1 MIKLEDIELSIFNPA
16 RPAEGSSL
24 LEYPVTINC
33 QSIGLGMANGVLKHD
48 LNDKD
53 FQFLLKRVRSAERD
67 LALRESFG
75 KMLFNVL
82 FTDDIKAQWVA
93 SIARHENLRIRL
105 QVEPPELA
113 ILPWELLYDPNLEF
127 LSTATNLVFSR
138 YFPQRLEWPLRPIDD
153 KVRILLVAESPHDLP
168 AAFDTEFSQ
177 LVETIEN
184 TGNNVE
190 LHVLRNKPIDDIHR
204 ALQIQTFHIFHFL
217 GHGIDGGLALT
228 DALGNLDR
236 IDDNQ
241 FAQLLQGTQ
250 SIRLVVLNAC
260 DSKQSDPQNLFSGV
274 GPALIKK
281 RIPAVIAMQYPVTVK
296 TATKFSEKFYQ
307 ALANGFPVDFA
318 VNQARNFLSAGDLL
332 DGRDW
337 NTPIIYTG
345 TRRGEELSWN
355 FTTGRVNSPTH
366 TSIEMPIVGDSI
378 NHAVQ
383 EIVHHANCIE
393 EWLLLHE
400 KLWQLQVIFDDV
412 VKAVTVVNTSDVSKQ
427 NNQMSLVRKSWE
439 PCNNM
444 LKVLNAMAIQFRYI
458 NVDIELVPDDK
469 NFTVWIDELSELGE
483 AIQHMIVE
491 NSFRALERITVLF
504 LNLLEQHTK
513 TPLSIART
521 EAQELIKLA
530 MHSTN
535 KD

>member
-1 MIKLEDIELSIFNPA
+1 MIKLEDIELSILNPA
-16 RPAEGSSL
+16 RLAESSSL
-24 LEYPVTINC
+24 FEYPVTINC
-33 QSIGLGMANGVLKHD
+33 QSIGLGMANGILKHD

-53 FQFLLKRVRSAERD
+53 FQFMLKRVCSAEHD
-67 LALRESFG
+67 LALRQRFG

-82 FTDDIKAQWVA
+82 FTDEIKAQWTA
-93 SIARHENLRIRL
+93 SIARYENLRIRL
-105 QVEPPELA
+105 QIEPPELA

-168 AAFDTEFSQ
+168 AVFDIEFSQ
-177 LVETIEN
+177 LVETIEH

-204 ALQIQTFHIFHFL
+204 VLQVQTFHIFHFF
-217 GHGIDGGLALT
+217 GHGVDGGLALT
-228 DALGNLDR
+228 DAHGNLDR

-250 SIRLVVLNAC
+250 SIRLVILNAC

-296 TATKFSEKFYQ
+296 TASKFSEKFYQ
-307 ALANGFPVDFA
+307 ALANGLPVDFA

-345 TRRGEELSWN
+345 TRRGEALSWN
-355 FTTGRVNSPTH
+355 FTTGRLNSPVYRPTE
-366 TSIEMPIVGDSI
+366 TSIGADDF
-378 NHAVQ
+378 NDAVQ
-383 EIVHHANCIE
+383 EIVHHANRIE

-400 KLWQLQVIFDDV
+400 KLWQLQVIFGDV
-412 VKAVTVVNTSDVSKQ
+412 VKAIAVVNASDVSKQ

-444 LKVLNAMAIQFRYI
+444 LKVLSTMATQFRYI
-458 NVDIELVPDDK
+458 SIGIEFLPADK
-469 NFTVWIDELSELGE
+469 NFTLWIDELSELGE

-491 NSFRALERITVLF
+491 NSFRALERIAMLF
-504 LNLLEQHTK
+504 LNLLNLHTK
-513 TPLSIART
+513 TPLLIARA
-521 EAQELIKLA
+521 EAQELTKLP
-530 MHSTN
+530 MHSTS
-535 KD
+535 KS